1 MNKSVDSEQIDS
13 YNELEQNLVDDIK
26 REFQMLGQCCID
38 TITVLQKL
46 EEQISVVIEETKE
59 IAILEQRKKHCKNYL
74 ELKQI
79 NRRLNILKFK
89 QGRKKELT
97 ADVHKGMH

>member
-1 MNKSVDSEQIDS
+1 MCVYREQQNN
-13 YNELEQNLVDDIK
+13 YNEPEQNTIDDIK
-26 REFQMLGQCCID
+26 RKFQMLGQCCID
-38 TITVLQKL
+38 TITALQKL
-46 EEQISVVIEETKE
+46 AEQISVVIEETKE

-89 QGRKKELT
+89 QGKKELT